1 MLQVTFVS
9 KRICRV
15 HLPQRNLQLKFQRRG
30 QQTPSGPFTLSLL
43 FINKLKISRQLAGFK
58 AMKMKIIPLLLMV
71 SFSARIIEGKD
82 EII

>member
-1 MLQVTFVS
+1 MLQVTFTS
-9 KRICRV
+9 KRM
-15 HLPQRNLQLKFQRRG
+15 QLKFQGRG

-58 AMKMKIIPLLLMV
+58 AMKMKIIPLFLMV
-71 SFSARIIEGKD
+71 SFLARIIEGKD